1 MDLRFVQ
8 NLPNLVLNYFN
19 LVFLSTPDSN
29 FFLKGKM
36 NICKELETQASV
48 VGAWGR
54 KRNLIWMGQ
63 WKVGVICL

>member
-1 MDLRFVQ
+1 MDLRLVQ
-8 NLPNLVLNYFN
+8 NLSNLVLNYSN

-29 FFLKGKM
+29 FFMKGKM
-36 NICKELETQASV
+36 KIYKELETQASV

-54 KRNLIWMGQ
+54 KTNIIWMGQ

>member
-8 NLPNLVLNYFN
+8 NLSNLVLNYSN

-29 FFLKGKM
+29 FFMKGKM
-36 NICKELETQASV
+36 KIYKELETQASV

-63 WKVGVICL
+63 WKGDNHE

>member
-8 NLPNLVLNYFN
+8 NLSNLVLNYSN
-19 LVFLSTPDSN
+19 MVFLSTPDSN
-29 FFLKGKM
+29 FFMKGKM
-36 NICKELETQASV
+36 DSFEELQTQASV

-54 KRNLIWMGQ
+54 KINIIWMGQ

>member
-8 NLPNLVLNYFN
+8 NLSNLVLNYSN

-29 FFLKGKM
+29 FFMKGEM
-36 NICKELETQASV
+36 NSYAELQTQASV

-54 KRNLIWMGQ
+54 KTNI
-63 WKVGVICL
+63 I

>member
-29 FFLKGKM
+29 FFMKGKM
-36 NICKELETQASV
+36 DSYIELETQASV

-54 KRNLIWMGQ
+54 KTNIIWMGQ
-63 WKVGVICL
+63 WKEGVKCL